1 MAAVCTY
8 FSSTILAERACVWS
22 AIHAEQVL
30 DDDDDDCDFE
40 LGPPPPMHMGP
51 TLMRQC
57 AVDLTLPQTSLPSLS
72 NTSMRK
78 LCFATERSSSLEQ
91 QRVL

>member
-8 FSSTILAERACVWS
+8 FSSTVLAERACVL
-22 AIHAEQVL
+22 A
-30 DDDDDDCDFE
+30 DDDDCDFE

-57 AVDLTLPQTSLPSLS
+57 AVDLTLPQTTLPSIS

-78 LCFATERSSSLEQ
+78 LCFATARSSSLEQ